1 MIVVAIHPFL
11 VHLLIAGCVLYLL
24 ALGPRPIRKHFSG
37 LLRPLSAFLTVLFP
51 LVLLAGLLARHRV
64 LDHIPAA
71 ASAIRF
77 HLWTGVL
84 MVLLWWPFVWKTS
97 RCPSGGDP
105 FPPLHPM
112 KLVLMATALAV
123 SATAGGWLVYGP
135 HAIPF
140 PLR

>member
-11 VHLLIAGCVLYLL
+11 VHVLIAGCVLYLL
-24 ALGPRPIRKHFSG
+24 ARGLRPIRKPFSV
-37 LLRPLSAFLTVLFP
+37 LLRPLSAFLSVLFP
-51 LVLLAGLLARHRV
+51 MVLVAGLLARHQIIA
-64 LDHIPAA
+64 HIPAA
-71 ASAIRF
+71 EAAIRF
-77 HLWTGVL
+77 HFWTGVL

-97 RCPSGGDP
+97 RPSGNDASP
-105 FPPLHPM
+105 SLHPM

-123 SATAGGWLVYGP
+123 SATAGGWLVYGS